1 VAAQRVHSFRVKA
14 ARQIVRVTKRGQ
26 GMRRATIG
34 MAAVIGLVAVLA
46 PVRARAATLFVFAD
60 PMTFETRRVVVDPS
74 GPDRTYL
81 CLLPPS
87 QAGCQLV
94 KRSRS

>member
-1 VAAQRVHSFRVKA
+1 M
-14 ARQIVRVTKRGQ
+14 IVTS
-26 GMRRATIG
+26 
-34 MAAVIGLVAVLA
+34 AVIGLAAALVPA
-46 PVRARAATLFVFAD
+46 PAAAATLFVFAD
-60 PMTFETRRVVVDPS
+60 PMTFETRRVVVDPT

-94 KRSRS
+94 KREKY